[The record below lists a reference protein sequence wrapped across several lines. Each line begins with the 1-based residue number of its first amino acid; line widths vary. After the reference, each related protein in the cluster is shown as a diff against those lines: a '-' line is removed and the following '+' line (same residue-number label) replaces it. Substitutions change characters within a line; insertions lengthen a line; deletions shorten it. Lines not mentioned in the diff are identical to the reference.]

1 MIKRY
6 IFIAFFILIVSLIFW
21 DRWQMRSEQK
31 TFKIDTEYQEEK
43 FIQAEQ
49 LIDSMIVTFDN
60 VKTYTQVD
68 TVFISI
74 PSNSNSPKKNVT
86 IKKVEEPNVEAK
98 EIVMIKQPDNQRLID
113 EYENTIHFLQL
124 EIQRLRY
131 YIDSLESKNN

>member
-98 EIVMIKQPDNQRLID
+98 EIVMIKQPDNQMIID
-113 EYENTIHFLQL
+113 EYENKIYFLQL
-124 EIQRLRY
+124 EIQRLKQ